1 MALRGKII
9 KKTTEIAYH
18 RVKKSKKSFV
28 SQVECLSKILFT
40 AKDTAIGTH
49 YQFDEILND
58 EDRIAA
64 FQEALPITEYNEF
77 YEQWLHR
84 VLKDEPNVTLP
95 GKITHFALS
104 SGTTGAPSKRIPVS
118 NDMIKSFQKTT
129 IRQLTTMYELDLSES
144 FYNAQILVVGGSSK
158 LKKTNQHYEGDLSGI
173 LKKYTTMFALPFT
186 KPGRKIAGIK
196 DWNEKLEA
204 MVEKAPEWNVGVV
217 AGVPSWC
224 LMLMEKIVERF
235 QLNSIHDIWPNFDVY
250 LHGGVFM
257 TPYLSRFEK
266 VTGKKVH
273 LLDTYLASEGYFAY
287 QTSIQSKGMKLLFDN
302 SVFFE
307 FIPFDETHFSSSG
320 ELLNRQ
326 FALSI
331 DQVELNKPYAMVITT
346 NAGLY
351 RYLLGDVI
359 KFVDVK
365 KNEILITGR
374 IKQFL
379 SLVGEHISLDNIN
392 EAIEHLCQKYDVN
405 ISEFTVFIDQEN
417 SRHQWC
423 LGTNVKLDEAKVLHD
438 LDKHLAQNNDDYTSA
453 RKYTLKD
460 PTLKI
465 IETEV
470 FYDFMKSIGKFGSQ
484 SKFPRVMN
492 ENQKKQWL
500 AYLESKEIKI

>member
-28 SQVECLSKILFT
+28 SQVECLTKILT
-40 AKDTAIGTH
+40 TSKDTAIGSH
-49 YQFDEILND
+49 YDFHQILEN
-58 EDRIAA
+58 EDCISA
-64 FQEALPITEYNEF
+64 FQKSLPITEYNEF
-77 YEQWLHR
+77 HDQWLYR
-84 VLKDEPNVTLP
+84 VLNDEPNVTLP
-95 GKITHFALS
+95 GKIMHFALS

-196 DWNEKLEA
+196 DWNDKLEA
-204 MVEKAPEWNVGVV
+204 MVEKAPEWNIGVV

-224 LMLMEKIVERF
+224 LMLMEKIVERY
-235 QLNSIHDIWPNFDVY
+235 QLKSIHDIWPNFDVY

-266 VTGKKVH
+266 ITGKKVH

-307 FIPFDETHFSSSG
+307 FIPFDENHFTKAG
-320 ELLNRQ
+320 ELIDRQ
-326 FALSI
+326 NALTI
-331 DQVELNKPYAMVITT
+331 EEVELEKQYAMVITT

-359 KFVDVK
+359 KFVDLK

-392 EAIEHLCQKYDVN
+392 EAIEHLCHKYDVN

-423 LGTNVKLDEAKVLHD
+423 LGANKTLNESAVLKD
-438 LDKHLAQNNDDYTSA
+438 LDLHLAENNDDYASA

-465 IETEV
+465 MDIEI

-492 ENQKKQWL
+492 ENQKNQWL
-500 AYLESKEIKI
+500 AYLETRDIRC